1 MITAIFDLDGT
12 LADTICDLGDAV
24 NYGLSKLGC
33 PVHDYDTYK
42 SFVGNGAR
50 KLCFR
55 ALPEDRKDEA
65 ERLHELFREYY
76 SRHFLDKTAI
86 YDGIRETLARLQ
98 SSGVILAVAT
108 NKPESFAVEIVSEL
122 LPEFDF
128 IRILGGNDVRPIKP
142 DPAIMIEIF
151 ASLPDTENRVFM
163 IGDSNV
169 DAATAKNACVEFIG
183 CTWGFRSRAELEAAG
198 ANFIAEKPS
207 DIADIILGK

>member
-12 LADTICDLGDAV
+12 LADTLFDLGDAV
-24 NYGLSKLGC
+24 NYGLTQLGL
-33 PVHDYDTYK
+33 PTHEYDTYK

-76 SRHFLDKTAI
+76 GRHYLDKTAI
-86 YDGIRETLARLQ
+86 YSGIKETLARLQ
-98 SSGVILAVAT
+98 DSGVTLAVAT
-108 NKPESFAVEIVSEL
+108 NKPESFAIEIVSEL
-122 LPEFDF
+122 LPELRF
-128 IRILGGNDVRPIKP
+128 IRILGGNDVRPHKP

-151 ASLPDTENRVFM
+151 AALPDTENRVFM

-183 CTWGFRSRAELEAAG
+183 CTWGFRSREELEAAG
-198 ANFIAEKPS
+198 ADFIAEKPS